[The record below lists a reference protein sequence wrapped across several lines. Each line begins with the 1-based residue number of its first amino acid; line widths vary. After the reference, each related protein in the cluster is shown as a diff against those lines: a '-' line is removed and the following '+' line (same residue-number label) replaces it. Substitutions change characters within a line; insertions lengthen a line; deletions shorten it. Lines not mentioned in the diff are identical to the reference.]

1 VPGDPLAANDHTDFR
16 WDDRVLDELRH
27 VVQAVRPLCLELGAS
42 LDRMSGYDAR
52 LDRALARVEQGE
64 RSYVDRP
71 RADSV
76 HTVWFELHEDLLAT
90 LGLSRV

>member
-1 VPGDPLAANDHTDFR
+1 M
-16 WDDRVLDELRH
+16 LDELAHLVR
-27 VVQAVRPLCLELGAS
+27 AVTPLCADLAGA
-42 LDRMSGYDAR
+42 LDRFTGYDVR
-52 LDRALARVEQGE
+52 LGRALARVERGE

-90 LGLSRV
+90 LGRSRG